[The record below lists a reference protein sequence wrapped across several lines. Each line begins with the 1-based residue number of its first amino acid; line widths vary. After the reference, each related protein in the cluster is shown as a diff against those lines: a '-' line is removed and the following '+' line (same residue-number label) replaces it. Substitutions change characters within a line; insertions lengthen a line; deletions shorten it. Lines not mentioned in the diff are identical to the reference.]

1 MVVNVITPST
11 NYFTPTD
18 TITKFYEE
26 IRNYDVLSQTEEIEL
41 FKRYQSG
48 DTSARDKIINCNQR
62 FVVAVAKRFA
72 NNDNLPDLIDEGNI
86 GLMLAIESFDIHR
99 GVRFLTHAVWF
110 IRREINTY
118 LINTEKLVVPTNSP
132 KTYHTVT
139 TIKNEFLATHGR
151 NPTPEEILEIL
162 EEKHDF
168 VPKYKDDVYDVQ
180 ISSINDTAVAN
191 HDSDD
196 LEVGESSKFNER
208 SASENDYNVEIDN
221 EFNKHLIKAL
231 LDTLSERDRTI
242 ITLLYGIDQFREYE
256 INEVADM
263 MGMSSERIRQLKGE
277 IINQLT
283 DIYMDK
289 IK

>member
-1 MVVNVITPST
+1 MAFRKDN
-11 NYFTPTD
+11 
-18 TITKFYEE
+18 
-26 IRNYDVLSQTEEIEL
+26 
-41 FKRYQSG
+41 
-48 DTSARDKIINCNQR
+48 KIKSNFSKIS
-62 FVVAVAKRFA
+62 
-72 NNDNLPDLIDEGNI
+72 I
-86 GLMLAIESFDIHR
+86 GLAS
-99 GVRFLTHAVWF
+99 
-110 IRREINTY
+110 
-118 LINTEKLVVPTNSP
+118 
-132 KTYHTVT
+132 
-139 TIKNEFLATHGR
+139 
-151 NPTPEEILEIL
+151 PEEILEIL